1 MMSQTPDIVRLVDEG
16 LRGMQAALVARG
28 LYASDHPA
36 VRHHEE
42 RAVESL
48 AAALA
53 VQAEIGVV
61 AFEDRVV
68 LGNTPQP
75 AGESLLTGLFAR
87 LRARG
92 SQAILFRQG
101 VDLAQ
106 VRAVVAA
113 LAESAGTLP
122 ELDSVAFA
130 RVDGVRPGGD
140 KDSQAPL
147 APARSG
153 RTPRAQSVALAR
165 LWKLLQETGECQ
177 PDVVDAIV
185 AEICAAVAISGGA
198 MAPLAE
204 LKSHDEYTFVHTIN
218 VGVLSAALAEAVGLG
233 TELVH
238 DVTAGALLHDVG
250 KQAMPPE
257 ILNKNG
263 QLNDEELAIMRR
275 HPVEGA
281 RMLFDA
287 RHVPD
292 TARIIA
298 LEHHMHID
306 GTGYPAQP
314 PGWRIALQSQIVQIA
329 DVFDALRTDRPYR
342 AAMPLADALAI
353 LQKNAGKWFDE
364 QLLAVFVDRVVGARD
379 TARPAA

>member
-1 MMSQTPDIVRLVDEG
+1 MNDAPDIVRLADEA
-16 LRGMQAALVARG
+16 LRAMQASLVARD
-28 LYASDHPA
+28 LYCAEHPA
-36 VRHHEE
+36 VRLHEE
-42 RAVESL
+42 RAAASL
-48 AAALA
+48 SAALA
-53 VQAEIGVV
+53 AQAEIGVV

-68 LGNTPQP
+68 LGNTPLP
-75 AGESLLTGLFAR
+75 AGRELLPGLFAR
-87 LRARG
+87 LRERG
-92 SQAILFRQG
+92 SHALLFRRG
-101 VDLAQ
+101 VDLGQ
-106 VRAVVAA
+106 LRTVLAA
-113 LAESAGTLP
+113 LAAPGAGLP
-122 ELDSVAFA
+122 DVPGIAFA
-130 RVDGVRPGGD
+130 HVDGVRTSGAAGGGH
-140 KDSQAPL
+140 APL
-147 APARSG
+147 PTPRQG
-153 RTPRAQSVALAR
+153 RTPRAQSEALAR
-165 LWKLLQETGECQ
+165 LWAMLREHGQSQ
-177 PDVVDAIV
+177 PDVVDSIV
-185 AEICAAVAISGGA
+185 AEICAAVAVCGGA

-281 RMLFDA
+281 RMLYGA

-342 AAMPLADALAI
+342 SAMPLDGALAI

-364 QLLAVFVDRVVGARD
+364 QLLAVFIERVVGARD
-379 TARPAA
+379 RAAA

>member
-1 MMSQTPDIVRLVDEG
+1 MSQTPDIVRLVDEA

-28 LYASDHPA
+28 LYAADHPA
-36 VRHHEE
+36 VLHHET
-42 RAVESL
+42 RATESL
-48 AAALA
+48 TAALA
-53 VQAEIGVV
+53 AQPEIGVV

-68 LGNTPQP
+68 LGNTPLP
-75 AGESLLTGLFAR
+75 AGRALLTGVFAR
-87 LRARG
+87 LRVRG
-92 SQAILFRQG
+92 THAVLFRQG

-106 VRAVVAA
+106 VQATIAA
-113 LAESAGTLP
+113 LAENAAALP
-122 ELDSVAFA
+122 ELPSIAFA

-140 KDSQAPL
+140 KDSQGPL
-147 APARSG
+147 APARAG
-153 RTPRAQSVALAR
+153 RTPRAQSFALAR

-185 AEICAAVAISGGA
+185 AEICASVAVCGGA

-218 VGVLSAALAEAVGLG
+218 VGVLSAALAEAVGLS
-233 TELVH
+233 TALVH

-263 QLNDEELAIMRR
+263 QLDDAELAIMRR

-281 RMLFDA
+281 RMLFSA

-342 AAMPLADALAI
+342 AAMPLPDALSI
-353 LQKNAGKWFDE
+353 LQKNSGKWFDE
-364 QLLAVFVDRVVGARD
+364 QLLAVFIERVVGERG
-379 TARPAA
+379 RAAA